1 MIQTGSYLNIIDNS
15 GAKKVKCIKILNSG
29 FKQRY
34 SNIGDLVLVSI
45 KSIRFSKNIK
55 VKKGEI
61 HRALIIK
68 TKTKNFFFNRY
79 TNYHNNLA
87 VLINKKNKL
96 IGTRIFS
103 TLSQKFKY
111 TRHLKL
117 VTVSSGVSF

>member
-1 MIQTGSYLNIIDNS
+1 MIQSGTYLSILDNS

-34 SNIGDLVLVSI
+34 SYIGSTVLVSI
-45 KSIRFSKNIK
+45 KSVRFSKNIK

-68 TKTKNFFFNRY
+68 AKTAKFLSSRY
-79 TNYHNNLA
+79 TKYFENSA

-103 TLSQKFKY
+103 MLPQQFKY
-111 TRHLKL
+111 SRYLKL
-117 VTVSSGVSF
+117 ITISAGISL